1 MFVLFCM
8 LFFYL
13 DLYGLMILCFDY
25 IINYMNIKLIIK
37 KILMNLKIE
46 SFLYSNVEILVLM
59 IRINVGR
66 L

>member
-13 DLYGLMILCFDY
+13 DLYGFMILCFDY

-37 KILMNLKIE
+37 KNFNEFKK
-46 SFLYSNVEILVLM
+46 
-59 IRINVGR
+59 
-66 L
+66 